1 MLEGEPV
8 CGERKPDGC
17 CSSIDKNEVA
27 GPSMAD
33 REAELRF
40 IRVEW
45 RLVFIPEGEQI
56 ALRGSSRFSDQNDL
70 RGAFADNFIRAAFAV
85 AAGATGE

>member
-1 MLEGEPV
+1 
-8 CGERKPDGC
+8 
-17 CSSIDKNEVA
+17 
-27 GPSMAD
+27 MAD

-70 RGAFADNFIRAAFAV
+70 RGAFADNFAAQACGIAAV
-85 AAGATGE
+85 AAGE